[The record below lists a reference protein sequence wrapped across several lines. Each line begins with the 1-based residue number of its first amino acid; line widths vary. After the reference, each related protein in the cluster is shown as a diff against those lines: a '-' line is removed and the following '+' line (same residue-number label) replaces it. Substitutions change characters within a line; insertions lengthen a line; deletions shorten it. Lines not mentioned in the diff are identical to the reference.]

1 MKKQIDLELFL
12 ETVDELK
19 SQYCEKGKKRHAA
32 VAEDIAEIAIRMARE
47 EDMPRRTCNV
57 EPCIQGSSVG
67 FDVYRCGWCGK
78 QVRKEDFYCRTCG
91 KPVRLKADGDE

>member
-12 ETVDELK
+12 EMVDGLK
-19 SQYCEKGKKRHAA
+19 EQYCEKGKKRAAA
-32 VAEDIAEIAIRMARE
+32 VAEDIAEVAIRLSRE

-91 KPVRLKADGDE
+91 KPVRLKDDEE